1 MNIDGCAIA
10 NVMNPEFLQDTFV
23 LFWCHDD
30 KGALLHLDLLFGG
43 FSESLSPNMA
53 TTSFTSVRN
62 EADLDLSRPRLPGMI
77 RVNIS
82 RTSAGCNAGSPG
94 RHHLKQQ

>member
-1 MNIDGCAIA
+1 
-10 NVMNPEFLQDTFV
+10 
-23 LFWCHDD
+23 
-30 KGALLHLDLLFGG
+30 
-43 FSESLSPNMA
+43 MA

-62 EADLDLSRPRLPGMI
+62 EADLDRSRPRLPGMI